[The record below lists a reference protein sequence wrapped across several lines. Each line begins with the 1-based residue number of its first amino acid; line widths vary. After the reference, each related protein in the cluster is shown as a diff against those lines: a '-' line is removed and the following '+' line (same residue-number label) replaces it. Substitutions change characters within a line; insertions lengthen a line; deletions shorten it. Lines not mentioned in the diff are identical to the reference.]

1 MSPSDRE
8 PASEWG
14 QRLPALMNAPRCKP
28 GKRRNHP
35 HSNGD
40 AWQTP
45 MPTTM
50 SAAEKA
56 TLRVSRSIACHYDT
70 MDLSNVHRNQ
80 KRMQREYLAL
90 QPRNQRLVFRKT
102 ATEKAGSPRGHFSNS
117 ARSGAPLSYFARC
130 SDASPRYTPP
140 EMWPTRQMGS
150 RTYERKRKN
159 REVYYQPA
167 GAKTQ

>member
-1 MSPSDRE
+1 MRRDANLAR
-8 PASEWG
+8 G
-14 QRLPALMNAPRCKP
+14 GIIRTRMVMH
-28 GKRRNHP
+28 GKRQCRPQCQQQGKPRYAFRDQSH
-35 HSNGD
+35 
-40 AWQTP
+40 ACYA
-45 MPTTM
+45 TM
-50 SAAEKA
+50 
-56 TLRVSRSIACHYDT
+56 RF
-70 MDLSNVHRNQ
+70 SNVHRNQ

-90 QPRNQRLVFRKT
+90 ATAEPALGVRKT
-102 ATEKAGSPRGHFSNS
+102 ATEKAGPPRGHFSKS